1 MIREERRGPSLVVTV
16 DRPEA
21 KNALDGAS
29 LDALTRR
36 FRELPNDVRAV
47 VVTGGSGTFV
57 SGGDLKELRHVAD
70 RETTL
75 ALADR
80 GRAMC
85 DAIEEANVPVLA
97 AIEGYALGGGAELA
111 VACDLRVMAE
121 DAIFGFRQTRMAV
134 SPAWGTFSR
143 LVAQVGSARA
153 AEVFYTAEN
162 HDARSA
168 LARGLVEH
176 LAPRGAALEE
186 ALRLAAEIA
195 KGAPGAIAAVKGLA
209 LVSRRSEALRA
220 LEREHFVATWLS
232 RDHAE
237 AVTAWFEKR
246 PPHWSAS
253 PPANA
258 E

>member
-1 MIREERRGPSLVVTV
+1 MIRRERRGPSLVVTV

-29 LDALTRR
+29 LDTLTQL
-36 FRELPNDVRAV
+36 FRELPSDVRAV

-57 SGGDLKELRHVAD
+57 SGGDLKELRHVTC

-75 ALADR
+75 TLADR
-80 GRAMC
+80 GRVMC
-85 DAIEEANVPVLA
+85 DAIEEANVPVIA

-111 VACDLRVMAE
+111 VACDLRVMAK
-121 DAIFGFRQTRMAV
+121 DAIFGFRQTRMGV

-162 HDARSA
+162 HDAESA

-176 LAPRGAALEE
+176 IAPHGGALDQALG
-186 ALRLAAEIA
+186 LAAEIA
-195 KGAPGAIAAVKGLA
+195 KGAPEAVAAVKGLA
-209 LVSRRSEALRA
+209 LLSRRSDALRA
-220 LEREHFVATWLS
+220 MEREHFVTTWLS
-232 RDHAE
+232 HDHAE

-246 PPHWSAS
+246 PPYWGAP
-253 PPANA
+253 PPAT

>member
-1 MIREERRGPSLVVTV
+1 MIREERQGPSLVITV
-16 DRPEA
+16 DRPAA
-21 KNALDGAS
+21 KNALDGSS
-29 LDALTRR
+29 LDTLTRL
-36 FRELPNDVRAV
+36 FRELPTDVRAV
-47 VVTGGSGTFV
+47 IVTGGSGTFV
-57 SGGDLKELRHVAD
+57 SGGDLKELRSVND

-75 ALADR
+75 ELADR

-85 DAIEEANVPVLA
+85 DAIEDAKVPVVA

-111 VACDLRVMAE
+111 VACDLRVMAK
-121 DAIFGFRQTRMAV
+121 DAIFGFRQTRMGV

-162 HDARSA
+162 LDAQAA

-176 LAPRGAALEE
+176 IAPQGGAIERALSLTSEIARGAPE
-186 ALRLAAEIA
+186 
-195 KGAPGAIAAVKGLA
+195 AIAAVKGLA
-209 LVSRRSEALRA
+209 LLSRRSEALRA

-246 PPHWSAS
+246 PPLWGAS
-253 PPANA
+253 PPTTGD
-258 E
+258 

>member
-1 MIREERRGPSLVVTV
+1 VIREERRGSSLVVTV
-16 DRPEA
+16 DRPQA
-21 KNALDGAS
+21 KNALDGAC
-29 LDALTRR
+29 LDTLTRL
-36 FRELPNDVRAV
+36 FRQLPTEVRAV

-75 ALADR
+75 SLADR

-85 DAIEEANVPVLA
+85 DAIEEAKVPVLA

-111 VACDLRVMAE
+111 VACDLRVMAK
-121 DAIFGFRQTRMAV
+121 DAIFGFRQTRMGV

-162 HDARSA
+162 HDAESA

-176 LAPRGAALEE
+176 VAPPGRALDHALGLAT
-186 ALRLAAEIA
+186 EIA
-195 KGAPGAIAAVKGLA
+195 KGAPEAIAAVKGLA
-209 LVSRRSEALRA
+209 LLSRRSEALRA
-220 LEREHFVATWLS
+220 LEREHFVTTWLS

-237 AVTAWFEKR
+237 AVSAWFEKR
-246 PPHWSAS
+246 PPRWGAA
-253 PPANA
+253 PPQTT